1 MQPIEC
7 KGKKNNTTFYFQL
20 KKAPQ
25 GYEKAVSP
33 VKWFQVFPTLKQL
46 RISLVWQNI
55 RSSYFA
61 KPPGPYTQLPQ
72 NKNFKTILQ
81 GLS

>member
-1 MQPIEC
+1 MSNLMQPIEC

-33 VKWFQVFPTLKQL
+33 VKWF
-46 RISLVWQNI
+46 
-55 RSSYFA
+55 
-61 KPPGPYTQLPQ
+61 
-72 NKNFKTILQ
+72 
-81 GLS
+81 